1 MGTNIYDWVEV
12 QRFVD
17 EGHGFVDAQ
26 KRFGFSHTAW
36 IKAIKRGK
44 LHVGNPPFSDRRRRY
59 DWGAVQA
66 YYDEGH
72 TVRDCVSHFGFCLAT
87 WSKAV
92 DRGEIHARSA
102 SKPLEVVMWSGSSRH
117 VKKAR
122 LVREG
127 ILENRCSHC
136 GLTSW
141 LGKHIVIQI
150 DHINGEKDDWRL
162 ENLRMLCPN
171 CHAQTHTYGGRNAKR
186 RRALQ
191 EQPPVM

>member
-1 MGTNIYDWVEV
+1 MGKNVYDWAEV

-36 IKAIKRGK
+36 IKAIHRKALSAGER
-44 LHVGNPPFSDRRRRY
+44 PFTDRRRRY
-59 DWGAVQA
+59 DWASVQA

-72 TVRDCVSHFGFCLAT
+72 SIRACAAHFGFCLAAWT
-87 WSKAV
+87 KAA
-92 DRGEIHARSA
+92 DRGEIRARPGA
-102 SKPLEVVMWSGSSRH
+102 KPLEVVMWSGSSRH
-117 VKKAR
+117 CKKAR
-122 LVREG
+122 LVRDG
-127 ILENRCSHC
+127 ILENRCSLC

-141 LGKHIVIQI
+141 LGKRISIQI

-171 CHAQTHTYGGRNAKR
+171 CHAQTHTFGGLNAKR
-186 RRALQ
+186 RRELQ